1 MEAKPYAI
9 LGGWGVQESADPQ
22 RQRPLHLQVMQVT
35 LSFLSST
42 TFALHNVKPAAGF
55 MKCRPAWA
63 YPTSTRGRC
72 GRGTRPCSSGKP
84 HPFSTRDGDTP
95 TVHSNSSWPSPLG
108 SP

>member
-1 MEAKPYAI
+1 MRTEEACRLMLLPRVAGVGRDGETSSKRGQMEAKPYAI

-63 YPTSTRGRC
+63 YPTSTQQMR
-72 GRGTRPCSSGKP
+72 
-84 HPFSTRDGDTP
+84 
-95 TVHSNSSWPSPLG
+95 
-108 SP
+108 